1 MSETKR
7 QPPIRMSLL
16 KWHRW
21 LTLVLSVQLL
31 IWLIT
36 ALGMAS
42 VPRSATTAYRVTPPT
57 LEAASAWPEL
67 AALQAAAP
75 EAAAISI
82 AQSGMEPELK
92 IDPVAR
98 DEESKR
104 LLARSLRSEGEISA
118 AEIAAYAS
126 SAINENITTDQVSLK
141 TRNSP
146 EYQKRP
152 TPALRVEASKAVLFF
167 DPVTG
172 ELLEQTT
179 WAHRLENWFKTI
191 HVMDYTG
198 NAQFRQNVVLT
209 FFAAVFFCA
218 AILGAA
224 PVRRF
229 YMAHKGGLRSLRW
242 HQVLGL
248 ALLIQVFF
256 WVTSGLGVVW
266 FLHPLRDEAHA
277 TMAQARA
284 PIAWSRVNLHPRDI
298 DFDIDG
304 EPETITLTMLLGEPV
319 YQAKW
324 PGRGAPQSLRSARD
338 GREILLGESERDRIL
353 ESHLG
358 AQSASTVREWRVAE
372 SPADLDYFFYTG
384 PYPVWKGYFD
394 DPVKGVV
401 AIDQVT
407 GHVHTPRTSREVG
420 LEKYYKVHVVDWT
433 DGIIKYR
440 QSPILIAVILITF
453 VLLITGGLMHM
464 RRWRRQSRR
473 K

>member
-1 MSETKR
+1 MSEAKR
-7 QPPIRMSLL
+7 QPPMRMSFL

-21 LTLVLSVQLL
+21 LTLILSIQLL
-31 IWLIT
+31 VWLIT

-42 VPRSATTAYRVTPPT
+42 VPRSATTAYRITPPT

-75 EAAAISI
+75 EAASISI
-82 AQSGMEPELK
+82 AQSGMAAE
-92 IDPVAR
+92 IIVDPVAR
-98 DEESKR
+98 DEDSTR
-104 LLARSLRSEGEISA
+104 LLAHSLRGDEEISA
-118 AEIAAYAS
+118 AEIASYATA
-126 SAINENITTDQVSLK
+126 AIGEEITEAQVSLK
-141 TRNSP
+141 TNNSP

-152 TPALRVEASKAVLFF
+152 IPALRVEASKAVLFF
-167 DPVTG
+167 DPMTG

-198 NAQFRQNVVLT
+198 NAQFRQNVFLT

-218 AILGAA
+218 AVLGAA

-242 HQVLGL
+242 HQALGIV
-248 ALLIQVFF
+248 LLIQVFF

-277 TMAQARA
+277 TMAQMRA
-284 PIAWSRVNLHPRDI
+284 PIDWAQVKIHPRDI
-298 DFDIDG
+298 DFGIEG
-304 EPETITLTMLLGEPV
+304 EPATIKLTMLLGDPV

-324 PGRGAPQSLRSARD
+324 PGRGAPQSLRSAED
-338 GREILLGESERDRIL
+338 GREILLDETHRDDIL
-353 ESHLG
+353 KSHLG
-358 AQSASTVREWRVAE
+358 ASSANTIREWKIAQ

-384 PYPVWKGYFD
+384 PYPVWKGYFEE
-394 DPVKGVV
+394 PIKGVV

-433 DGIIKYR
+433 GGVIKYR
-440 QSPILIAVILITF
+440 QRPALIAVIIFTF
-453 VLLITGGLMHM
+453 VLLVTGGLMHV
-464 RRWRRQSRR
+464 RRWGRASRKR
-473 K
+473 